1 MSRGLGKLQRQI
13 LAYADAKVEKTDP
26 SLYMTALPY
35 FRSNEVAEHFNT
47 STENSCCAISM
58 LVKRGLL
65 RVFPSS
71 RERGRSYGSL
81 KLPEISEFELKASI
95 RSLLRLS

>member
-35 FRSNEVAEHFNT
+35 IRSNEVADRFNT
-47 STENSCCAISM
+47 STQNSCLAISR
-58 LVKRGLL
+58 LVNKGLL
-65 RVFPSS
+65 RVFPSG
-71 RERGRSYGSL
+71 REKGRSYGSL

-95 RSLLRLS
+95 RSLRVT